1 MIAVGILIATP
12 AAFIVSAAYYSA
24 IPQTTG
30 SQAAPQRTVAATILV
45 ELARNL
51 IVAMLIAGLLTAADW
66 SGLADGV
73 LLGLALWA
81 VPVVLLAGAV
91 FHEGA
96 PTSRAAL
103 HGIDWLIKL
112 VIVGAIVGL
121 TS

>member
-1 MIAVGILIATP
+1 MIAVAILIATP
-12 AAFIVSAAYYSA
+12 AAFIVSAAYYGAS
-24 IPQTTG
+24 PQPT
-30 SQAAPQRTVAATILV
+30 APQATPQRPVAATIIV

-51 IVAMLIAGLLTAADW
+51 IVAALVAGILSTADW

-96 PTSRAAL
+96 PTRRAAL
-103 HGIDWLIKL
+103 HAIDWLIKL
-112 VIVGAIVGL
+112 LIVGAIVGL
-121 TS
+121 IN